1 MSAVSLTLAK
11 QYMRIDPDYTAED
24 ELIQLMI
31 DAAENMVE
39 VYTSHVLTQ
48 RDYILIGAGC
58 EQDIFLYPI
67 AEIAEGVKHYTHAL
81 YTSFDLRRD
90 QSTTFKVGYA
100 NYKDIPKQLITAV
113 LKQVTYQ
120 FENRD
125 VYESALHTDVKVMID
140 QLRRAIVV
148 V

>member
-11 QYMRIDPDYTAED
+11 QYLRIDADYTAED

-31 DAAENMVE
+31 DAAENEVE

-48 RDYILIGAGC
+48 RDYTLVGAGC
-58 EQDIFLYPI
+58 AQDIYFYPI
-67 AEIAEGVKHYTHAL
+67 ADIAEDVKHHTYAL
-81 YTSFDLRRD
+81 YTSFDLKRD
-90 QSTTFKVGYA
+90 VSTTFKVGYA
-100 NYKDIPKQLITAV
+100 SYEDIPKQLITAV

-125 VYESALHTDVKVMID
+125 IYEAALHTDVKAMIN
-140 QLRRAIVV
+140 QLRRAIVAV
-148 V
+148 